1 MMGVFSNES
10 AKLVLVLLAI
20 IATPVLSGLFAGLAR
35 RMRLRRDGGMEASI
49 MQPFYDFNQLIRQQ
63 AGPAE
68 KPAMFATLLQ
78 LAFSLLALALIVLQR
93 NLLAALLLQSV
104 SGLMAIAANSVR
116 PVGDESLRRTNPLKL
131 FLTYQPLVLMAAA
144 GCGLAAGGFGID
156 AMLGLPRPL
165 IIELPLLWLTLLY
178 VAYISS
184 RQEPEKSLH
193 GPLLAVERLAGCFR
207 QASLLLFAGVVA
219 ADSMIMAGLLALLL
233 GYGLATA
240 EDLRGR
246 LHWRLLA
253 AWGWEFVYF
262 ACAINLSWLYI
273 KYLL

>member
-1 MMGVFSNES
+1 MAIISNES
-10 AKLVLVLLAI
+10 AKLVMVLLVVV
-20 IATPVLSGLFAGLAR
+20 ATPVVSGLFAGLAR
-35 RMRLRRDGGMEASI
+35 RMRLRRDGGMEAAI
-49 MQPFYDFNQLIRQQ
+49 MQPFYDFKYLIRQQ
-63 AGPAE
+63 AGPAGNT
-68 KPAMFATLLQ
+68 AQFSILLQ

-93 NLLAALLLQSV
+93 NLLSALLLQSF
-104 SGLMAIAANSVR
+104 SGLMAIAANGVR
-116 PVGDESLRRTNPLKL
+116 PVGEDSLRRTNPLKL

-165 IIELPLLWLTLLY
+165 IVELPLLWLSLLY

-184 RQEPEKSLH
+184 LQEPDKALR
-193 GPLLAVERLAGCFR
+193 GPLLAVDRLAGCFR
-207 QASLLLFAGVVA
+207 IASLLMFAGVVA
-219 ADSMIMAGLLALLL
+219 SDSLIMAGLVAVLL
-233 GYGLATA
+233 GYGLVVA
-240 EDLRGR
+240 EDLRSK
-246 LHWRLLA
+246 LHWRLMA

>member
-1 MMGVFSNES
+1 MVVFSNES

-49 MQPFYDFNQLIRQQ
+49 MQPFYEFNQLIRQQ
-63 AGPAE
+63 AGP
-68 KPAMFATLLQ
+68 LLQ

-93 NLLAALLLQSV
+93 TLLAALLLQSV
-104 SGLMAIAANSVR
+104 SGLMAIAANGVR
-116 PVGDESLRRTNPLKL
+116 PVGDESLRRTNLLKL

-219 ADSMIMAGLLALLL
+219 ADIMIMAGLLALLL